1 MSNYDQENISDKAKK
16 LLENKSGE
24 IKKSMSTY
32 ETRSMPKNKSVETPE
47 DYTSLLD
54 KLAEKNKK

>member
-1 MSNYDQENISDKAKK
+1 MSNNEEQP
-16 LLENKSGE
+16 LFKSTS
-24 IKKSMSTY
+24 KNV

-47 DYTSLLD
+47 DYASLLD